1 MDKEYIKKIIYRSGD
16 VFIPEKIN
24 TVLKTDLLGS
34 SKKTFYI
41 TTWSLIHL
49 LNGIIFGYFYL
60 YFKYDL
66 KHYLLNLLILHTL
79 WECWQ
84 ILIGMSKPYNLTGL
98 NNIVDIIVDTLL
110 FMYGA
115 YLTLKLIYKK

>member
-1 MDKEYIKKIIYRSGD
+1 MDKEYIKEIIYRSGD
-16 VFIPEKIN
+16 TFLPEKIN
-24 TVLKTDLLGS
+24 TALKADLLVS

-41 TTWSLIHL
+41 SWWSLIHF

-66 KHYLLNLLILHTL
+66 KHYLLNLLILHIL
-79 WECWQ
+79 WESWQ
-84 ILIGMSKPYNLTGL
+84 ILIGMSKPYNLTGP

-110 FMYGA
+110 FMSGA
-115 YLTLKLIYKK
+115 YLNLKLIYKK

>member
-1 MDKEYIKKIIYRSGD
+1 MDKEYIKEIIYRSGD
-16 VFIPEKIN
+16 TFLPEKIN
-24 TVLKTDLLGS
+24 TALKADLLVS

-41 TTWSLIHL
+41 SWWSLIHF

-66 KHYLLNLLILHTL
+66 KHYLLNLLILHIL
-79 WECWQ
+79 WESWQ
-84 ILIGMSKPYNLTGL
+84 ILIGMSKPYNLTGP

-110 FMYGA
+110 FMSGA